1 MADELTTNKNKYL
14 DLTHKLNDY
23 NEIDN
28 LNNILLTVT
37 NVEKMKL
44 TDMDNNVRSRL
55 LKLKQEYLLKEA
67 SIQKYNF
74 VINMLYF
81 TTVMFSAVFFALAA
95 FVQDMIGKGVTIAIV
110 IALSVVYLIVVLV
123 AVRIN
128 ANRRSSAWNQ
138 FYWQKIKK

>member
-37 NVEKMKL
+37 NVEKTKL

-55 LKLKQEYLLKEA
+55 LKMKQEYLLKEA

-74 VINMLYF
+74 IINMLYF
-81 TTVMFSAVFFALAA
+81 TIVIFSAVFFALAA

-110 IALSVVYLIVVLV
+110 IALSIVYLIVVLV